1 MRVAFS
7 VPAHREYMRS
17 GAPSEPILAEAAAR
31 VMAKSMPSKGILSEK
46 ILAYV
51 QSGLIS
57 KGERGEL
64 VARLLLTLAHDA
76 ACRPSVSSPQV
87 SGLTITTTQYS
98 QPVAVLDFFEELLG
112 KDHMEKVR
120 HSVPQNI
127 RNGTTFEAAFTA
139 ATIRFTHFAKAGD
152 TSVVSDHSAFVAMC
166 RGAAWQCFNQQKD
179 IDIIVPVL
187 LWDDPIGRFVMSAI
201 LIQIKNR
208 TTKQAIY
215 VDAEKLNFFSPGGNN
230 RAQTRPYIVLTMDL
244 GVQPTPPPVP
254 KPKAKSESKAA
265 QAATPPF
272 TPAKLVTPQKVNVH
286 EAGKPRA
293 PRGAKPPPNHHPRYF
308 ISVTGCSSGVYNV
321 ITPEE
326 ENIYAQLLTSRSL
339 INEHPRQ
346 EKMFREAVQQL
357 KPTWEYGS
365 SYDWVSYADDAPP
378 NQAWVLPDD
387 SQEGVVVEELSDEE
401 DDSGDEWK
409 ADSDSLP

>member
-1 MRVAFS
+1 
-7 VPAHREYMRS
+7 
-17 GAPSEPILAEAAAR
+17 
-31 VMAKSMPSKGILSEK
+31 MA
-46 ILAYV
+46 
-51 QSGLIS
+51 
-57 KGERGEL
+57 
-64 VARLLLTLAHDA
+64 
-76 ACRPSVSSPQV
+76 
-87 SGLTITTTQYS
+87 
-98 QPVAVLDFFEELLG
+98 
-112 KDHMEKVR
+112 KVR

-230 RAQTRPYIVLTMDL
+230 LAQTRPYIVLTMDL

-321 ITPEE
+321 ITPQE